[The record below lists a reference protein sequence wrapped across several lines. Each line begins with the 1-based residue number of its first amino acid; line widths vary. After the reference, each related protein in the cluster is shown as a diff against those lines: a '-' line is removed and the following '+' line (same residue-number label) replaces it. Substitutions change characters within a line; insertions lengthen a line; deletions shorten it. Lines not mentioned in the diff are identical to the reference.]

1 MYGLFAVFWKELADN
16 FGSRRF
22 LLLFILI
29 CLIGVFTAYLSSQAI
44 MAKPEEAPTEF
55 LFLRLFTSYSRSLP
69 SFVSFLSL
77 FAPLLG
83 IIFGFDA
90 INSEHSRGTISLVLS
105 QPLFRDSLINGK
117 FLSGL
122 ATIALIFVS
131 ILLIV
136 LGLEL
141 HMLGIL
147 PEGAELS
154 RLAVFFLMSVIYAG
168 FYLSLG
174 ILFSVLFRRTTTS
187 ALTSIAVWFFF
198 TFFLYMF
205 ANVIA
210 DYVSPITKEVTEEV
224 ILKHTQVQNMIMR
237 ISPMTLYGETV
248 NVVLNPSVRTLG
260 LVFPAETRELIPTP
274 LSLSQS
280 LMIVW
285 PQIVTLIAL
294 MLICFAISY
303 VVFMKQEIRSV

>member
-44 MAKPEEAPTEF
+44 MAKPEETPTEF

-90 INSEHSRGTISLVLS
+90 INSEHSRGTISLILS

-174 ILFSVLFRRTTTS
+174 ILFSVVFRRTTTS

>member
-29 CLIGVFTAYLSSQAI
+29 CLIGVFTAYLSSQAV
-44 MAKPEEAPTEF
+44 MAKPEETPTEF

-122 ATIALIFVS
+122 STIALIFVS

-147 PEGAELS
+147 PEGVELS

-174 ILFSVLFRRTTTS
+174 ILFSVVFRRTTTS

-205 ANVIA
+205 ANVVA